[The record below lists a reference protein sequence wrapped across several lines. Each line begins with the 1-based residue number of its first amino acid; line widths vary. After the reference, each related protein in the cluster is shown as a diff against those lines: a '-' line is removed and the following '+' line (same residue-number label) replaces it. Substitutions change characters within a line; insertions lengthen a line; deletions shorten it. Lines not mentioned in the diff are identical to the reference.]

1 MRPSPEAERL
11 VATLFTREECDGLSA
26 SADRDLAFLR
36 CWTLNE
42 AVLEAVGRG
51 LTIEPA
57 AFNTGATPGT
67 RPAELKIGDRRMTA
81 RVVSVYPETYL
92 VPAIAQSV
100 ACSSAATRNEI
111 LLRSARSDFHPTG
124 QNKVAIRNTKRIREE
139 DSKTGGGRG
148 RTTWTTRRE
157 RHMARIWNT
166 ATGECVC
173 RLWRR

>member
-1 MRPSPEAERL
+1 
-11 VATLFTREECDGLSA
+11 
-26 SADRDLAFLR
+26 
-36 CWTLNE
+36 
-42 AVLEAVGRG
+42 
-51 LTIEPA
+51 
-57 AFNTGATPGT
+57 
-67 RPAELKIGDRRMTA
+67 MTA

-92 VPAIAQSV
+92 VPAIAHVCRLQLGSH
-100 ACSSAATRNEI
+100 AQRI

-166 ATGECVC
+166 ATGECEC